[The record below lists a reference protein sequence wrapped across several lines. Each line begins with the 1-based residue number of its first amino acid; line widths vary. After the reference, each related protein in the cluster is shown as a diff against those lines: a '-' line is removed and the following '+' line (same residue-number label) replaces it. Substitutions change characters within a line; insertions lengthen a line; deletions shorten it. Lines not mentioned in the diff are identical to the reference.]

1 MADLDRPGD
10 APNEEPDILVG
21 ISFGDPFRSQEF
33 LTAMN
38 RLSAMGRL
46 RLRDAVLVVK
56 DEEGRTRVRE
66 TVDPQPG
73 RSALSGAMWTGLLGL
88 ILGGP
93 VGWLAGLGVGAG
105 AGAVSAKVI
114 DLGVP
119 DEWVDWFREAVQPHT
134 STVVILA
141 HRIDERALLAE
152 VERFAGGR
160 LVYANLAPDTVRR
173 LEEALGETSTS

>member
-1 MADLDRPGD
+1 
-10 APNEEPDILVG
+10 
-21 ISFGDPFRSQEF
+21 
-33 LTAMN
+33 
-38 RLSAMGRL
+38 MGRL